1 MFKTA
6 TSRAHCGAIAMQLN
20 PDSGSGT
27 PSGGN
32 GAIRPSQVIKTAMT
46 KPRSHSYFSILDG
59 ILHTFSPGER
69 LLLYIVSIILSA
81 SALALLIGVNAA
93 VSVVIPSSGGTL
105 TEGVVSPPRFI
116 NPILDVSQADG
127 DLTTLVYSGLT
138 RSLADGSVVPDLAEK
153 FDISPDGTIY
163 TFILRKDAVFHDGTR
178 VTANDVL
185 FTVQSAQNPEIKSPR
200 RADWDGVAVSSP
212 DELTVIFKLQH
223 AYAPFLENTTLGILP
238 KHLWGS
244 VSAEEFPFSLLN
256 KQPVGSG
263 PYKVDSFQTDGSGI
277 ATSYTLSPFKR
288 FALGR
293 PYLNKIRFLFYPNVE
308 ALIKAYN
315 SGSID
320 SMASISPSSLP
331 SVKRAEGAIMR
342 VPLPRVFGVF
352 FNQGHSPVLADAAV
366 RYALDASLD
375 KQEIVN
381 SVLLGYGTVLN
392 GPIPPGVI
400 GSGLAGP
407 AANLTAS
414 SSVNIAKARDILSRG
429 GWTYDKKTSA
439 WKKKK
444 QVLSFA
450 LATSDSAELVA
461 TANKIAG
468 SWRELGVS
476 VGVKVY
482 PLSELNSNIIR
493 PRAYDALLFGE
504 VVGRTLDLFAFW
516 HSSQR
521 NDPGLNLAMY
531 ANSKVDSVLASARAT
546 TDRKAREASYSAFVS
561 AVAKDDPAIFL
572 YSPEFI
578 YIVPSNIR
586 RIKLGALTTPGE
598 RFLNV
603 HEWYTETENV
613 WNFFTNEHE

>member
-1 MFKTA
+1 
-6 TSRAHCGAIAMQLN
+6 
-20 PDSGSGT
+20 
-27 PSGGN
+27 
-32 GAIRPSQVIKTAMT
+32 MT

-69 LLLYIVSIILSA
+69 LLLYMVSIILSA
-81 SALALLIGVNAA
+81 SALVLLIGVNNA
-93 VSVVIPSSGGTL
+93 VSVVIPSSGGML
-105 TEGVVSPPRFI
+105 TEGVISPPRFI
-116 NPILDVSQADG
+116 NSILDISQIDG

-153 FDISPDGTIY
+153 FDISIDGMTY
-163 TFILRKDAVFHDGTR
+163 TFTLRKNAVFHDGTR
-178 VTANDVL
+178 VTASDVL

-212 DELTVIFKLQH
+212 DERTVIFTLQR

-244 VSAEEFPFSLLN
+244 ISAEEFPFSLLN
-256 KQPVGSG
+256 RQPIGSG
-263 PYKVDSFQTDGSGI
+263 PYKIDSFQTDSSGI
-277 ATSYTLSPFKR
+277 ATSYTLSPFKK
-288 FALGR
+288 FALGE
-293 PYLNKIRFLFYPNVE
+293 PYLSKIRFLFYPNVE

-320 SMASISPSSLP
+320 SMAGISPSSLP
-331 SVKRAEGAIMR
+331 SLKHTQDTVMR

-375 KQEIVN
+375 KQEVVD

-400 GSGLAGP
+400 GSNLAGY
-407 AANLTAS
+407 AVNTAS

-429 GWTYDKKTSA
+429 GWTYDTKTSV

-444 QVLSFA
+444 QILSFA

-461 TANKIAG
+461 TANKIAD
-468 SWRELGVS
+468 SWRELGVNVS
-476 VGVKVY
+476 VKVY
-482 PLSELNSNIIR
+482 PLSEINSNIIR

-531 ANSKVDSVLASARAT
+531 ANSKVDNVLASARAT
-546 TDRKAREASYSAFVS
+546 TDRKAREASYAAFVS

-578 YIVPSNIR
+578 YIVPSKILG
-586 RIKLGALTTPGE
+586 IKLGALTTPGE

-603 HEWYTETENV
+603 HEWYTETEKV
-613 WNFFTNEHE
+613 WNFFTDEHE